1 MRELYKEITK
11 LMEQHADQTN
21 SVAMAK
27 YMKNHFEFYGIKSPH
42 RKELLRLIK
51 PSLPKQWSNDMQELI
66 NLLWNDPHREC
77 QYLALDILQARAKS
91 IPVTW
96 MDFIEQLILTRS
108 WWDSVDGLASNLVGS
123 LVRQDAVMGRKYTDK
138 WIVSD
143 NMWLQRTALIY
154 QLKYKDQVNESLLY
168 HYIEQ
173 VMDQKEFFIQKA
185 IGWALR
191 QYSKFNKVSVATFM
205 DAHPELSGLAR
216 REGGRYL

>member
-1 MRELYKEITK
+1 MRELYEEITK

-27 YMKNHFEFYGIKSPH
+27 YMKNHFEFYGIKSPQ

-51 PSLPKQWSNDMQELI
+51 PSLPKQWSNDMKELI
-66 NLLWNDPHREC
+66 SLLWNDPHREC

-96 MDFIEQLILTRS
+96 MDFIERLILTRS
-108 WWDSVDGLASNLVGS
+108 WWDTVDGLASNLVGS

-138 WIVSD
+138 WIASD

-168 HYIEQ
+168 YYIEQ

-185 IGWALR
+185 IGWSLR
-191 QYSKFNKVSVATFM
+191 QYSKFNKESVATFM
-205 DAHPELSGLAR
+205 DKHPELSGLAR